1 MNFTI
6 DKNALERALTL
17 TGRLA
22 GASQVTAA
30 RVRVQDG
37 LMTVTATNLAIEIT
51 AKAPVAQENAQDS
64 AEFFIDPASMLL
76 GVVHELPEGEIRV
89 SVGSISLNID
99 WPAGACSFPVTGDM
113 AFPVGLRLGTDPEKP
128 IRHITV
134 PREALLKAFGGAIP
148 FLEEDDFLPVVGS
161 VLFDVNGKGGVT
173 IVGTDRQVL
182 VTYEM
187 PVGSGPEEAFK
198 FMVPK
203 SAAKLL
209 CNLVTKDIENVVIH
223 CDGNVASVS
232 TSEHDMAVRCP
243 EPKYPAY
250 RTVFSASEGSYM
262 LDLKRVDI
270 TRTVRRV
277 GALSGLKDAKDVLVL
292 DLTEGADEMDVSAWS
307 LIGGTSVRET
317 VPCKWNGPDMRIAFN
332 IRKLLELL
340 NGAEGETV
348 TLCIAAPNKGVI
360 VVPDDSGTARAMIM
374 PSLVPV
380 EPKPEK
386 KKKRGE

>member
-6 DKNALERALTL
+6 DKKALERALTL

-64 AEFFIDPASMLL
+64 AEFYIENAKLL
-76 GVVHELPEGEIRV
+76 MDVTQELPEGEIRI
-89 SVGSISLNID
+89 SVGNVSLNID
-99 WPAGACSFPVTGDM
+99 WPSGACSFPVTGDM
-113 AFPVGLRLGTDPEKP
+113 VFPVGLRLGTDPEKP

-161 VLFDVNGKGGVT
+161 VFFDINGKGGVT

-209 CNLVTKDIENVVIH
+209 CNIVTKDMENVVIH

-232 TSEHDMAVRCP
+232 TSEHDMTVRCP

-250 RTVFSASEGSYM
+250 RSVFQATTGAFM
-262 LDLKRVDI
+262 LDVKRAEML
-270 TRTVRRV
+270 RTVRRV
-277 GALSGLKDAKDVLVL
+277 GALSGSKDAKDVLVL
-292 DLTEGADEMDVSAWS
+292 DLTEAADEMDVSAWS

-317 VPCKWNGPDMRIAFN
+317 VPCKWNGPSMRIAFN
-332 IRKLLELL
+332 IRKLQELL
-340 NGAEGETV
+340 SGAEGEVV

-374 PSLVPV
+374 PSLVPE